1 MSRLTTRNGVNSPV
15 TIALSPLRIAG
26 IYTVFGLLAL
36 YVFDFFLPGQ
46 ISGEL
51 LAQLQALK
59 GAIEVLLTAGLIYVL
74 THYSERQLQQT
85 NQRLEQF
92 ASTVSHDL
100 RNPLNTMEGSLEL
113 AETTGDPEDFDRC
126 RQAVSRMRRLI
137 DDLLALAREG
147 ETIGDQEP
155 VDLAAVVEESWATVE
170 TANATLV
177 TGIDQT
183 VLADESR
190 LKQLFGNLVRNAIE
204 HGNDSVTVAIG
215 ELDGGFYL
223 EDDGPGI
230 PENERDEVFDAG
242 YSTSTDGTGFG
253 LAIVREIADAHDW
266 EIAVTESG
274 TGGARFEIIGVE
286 ASD

>member
-1 MSRLTTRNGVNSPV
+1 
-15 TIALSPLRIAG
+15 
-26 IYTVFGLLAL
+26 
-36 YVFDFFLPGQ
+36 
-46 ISGEL
+46 
-51 LAQLQALK
+51 
-59 GAIEVLLTAGLIYVL
+59 
-74 THYSERQLQQT
+74 
-85 NQRLEQF
+85 
-92 ASTVSHDL
+92 
-100 RNPLNTMEGSLEL
+100 
-113 AETTGDPEDFDRC
+113 
-126 RQAVSRMRRLI
+126 MRRLI

-204 HGNDSVTVAIG
+204 HGNDAVTVAIG